1 MAENVDPLN
10 WSVDMEVSLFHAMR
24 GHKPVGVNRFFQ
36 MICIHE
42 KLNNASSKK
51 IPISDV
57 WKHLGEMYDLMALN
71 ESEIFPFPNRICDF
85 ELNGNE
91 YGNLL
96 SGEFPRY
103 KPGAFS
109 SLDENNTSE
118 TSRLLSTADIK
129 TEEKGLHKIQL
140 KDISSSLSNTSN
152 SGSTS
157 YSPSSSSSTSLVS
170 TLSSNTSESSKRK
183 RTRQGQTPGVD
194 GAPNKRARTNKTH
207 S

>member
-51 IPISDV
+51 IPITDV

-71 ESEIFPFPNRICDF
+71 ESEIFPFPNRPCDF
-85 ELNGNE
+85 ELSSAD
-91 YGNLL
+91 YHDLF

-103 KPGAFS
+103 KSECSDSA
-109 SLDENNTSE
+109 DDVNNVSVKSE
-118 TSRLLSTADIK
+118 MQGEIK
-129 TEEKGLHKIQL
+129 SEGVQKIQL
-140 KDISSSLSNTSN
+140 KDISSALSNASAPTN
-152 SGSTS
+152 S
-157 YSPSSSSSTSLVS
+157 PFPPSLVS
-170 TLSSNTSESSKRK
+170 ALASANTAENSSKRK
-183 RTRQGQTPGVD
+183 RTRQVQTPGSE
-194 GAPNKRARTNKTH
+194 GSQAKRRR
-207 S
+207 